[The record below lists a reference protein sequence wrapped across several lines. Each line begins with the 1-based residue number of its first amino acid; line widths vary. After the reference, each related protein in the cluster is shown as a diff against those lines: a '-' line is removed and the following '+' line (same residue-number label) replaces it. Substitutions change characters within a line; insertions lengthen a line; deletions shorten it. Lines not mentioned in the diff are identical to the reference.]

1 MNAQARV
8 ERAVTPE
15 AADLDG
21 LAALLIDVVDGGAS
35 VGFHAP
41 LPLRTAQ
48 DYWREVIASL
58 DDNVAL
64 WLARAPTAPHRIL
77 GSVQVQRAGR
87 ENGRHRAEV
96 CKLLV
101 LHEARRS
108 GIASQLMAALEDHA
122 RALGLTLL
130 VLDTEAQSPAESFY
144 RRQGWQRVG
153 EVPAYASRGD
163 GSLLA
168 TAFHFK
174 ALVRSGG
181 A

>member
-1 MNAQARV
+1 VTPQARV
-8 ERAVTPE
+8 ERVGRPE
-15 AADLDG
+15 SADLDG
-21 LAALLIDVVDGGAS
+21 LAALLIDVVDGDAS

-41 LPLRTAQ
+41 LPLRAAQ
-48 DYWREVIASL
+48 GYWREVIALL
-58 DDNVAL
+58 DDDVAL
-64 WLARAPTAPHRIL
+64 WLAREPAAPHRIV
-77 GSVQVQRAGR
+77 GAVQMQRAGR

-101 LHEARRS
+101 LHAARRS

-144 RRQGWQRVG
+144 RHHGWQRVG
-153 EVPAYASRGD
+153 EIPGYASRGD

-168 TAFHFK
+168 TALHFK
-174 ALVRSGG
+174 AL
-181 A
+181 